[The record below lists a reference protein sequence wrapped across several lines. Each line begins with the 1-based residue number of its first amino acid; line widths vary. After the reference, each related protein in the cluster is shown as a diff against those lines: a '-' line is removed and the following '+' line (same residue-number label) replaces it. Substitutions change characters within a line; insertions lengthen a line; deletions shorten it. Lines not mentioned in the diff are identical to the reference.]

1 MDKAQALQEFWES
14 FGLPAYDQ
22 YSVPDDAVFPY
33 ITYEVAT
40 DSMGHA
46 IPLTASLWYR
56 STSWKE
62 ISLKTD
68 EIAKYIGEHGS
79 LIRAID
85 GGYMYLYK
93 GSAFA
98 QRMNDPADDMVK
110 RMYLNILVEFLTAY

>member
-1 MDKAQALQEFWES
+1 MDKAQALHDFWSS

-22 YSVPDDAVFPY
+22 FSVPDDAEFPY

-40 DSMGHA
+40 DSIGHA
-46 IPLTASLWYR
+46 LPLTASVWYR
-56 STSWKE
+56 SSSWKD
-62 ISLKTD
+62 ISLKTE

-79 LIRAID
+79 LIRKID

-98 QRMNDPADDMVK
+98 QRMNDAEDDMVK
-110 RMYLNILVEFLTAY
+110 RMYLNILVEFFTAY